1 MSLGISYT
9 IFPYRGYSQQVRV
22 KCFPDLLDLG
32 TVPICV
38 PQNRLV
44 LLMNPLAVPITI
56 QCTVPEDGKETPL
69 ILNVSNTDE
78 YLPIHVKD
86 PNYEIKE
93 SDVSIHNSVRSNG
106 RETTSRTVS
115 LAMES
120 SEDSLMTYHSMM
132 MDDNSS
138 LTSYSMEF
146 QEQTLGK

>member
-1 MSLGISYT
+1 M
-9 IFPYRGYSQQVRV
+9 
-22 KCFPDLLDLG
+22 
-32 TVPICV
+32 PICV

-86 PNYEIKE
+86 PNYEIQEYIQYAKSK

-132 MDDNSS
+132 MDENSS